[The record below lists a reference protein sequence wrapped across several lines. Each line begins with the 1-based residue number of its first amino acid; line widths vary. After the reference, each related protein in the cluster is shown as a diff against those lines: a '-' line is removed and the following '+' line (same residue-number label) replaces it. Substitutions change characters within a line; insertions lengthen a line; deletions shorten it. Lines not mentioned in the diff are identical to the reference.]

1 MKLNCTFSKIKFAAL
16 AGLTVI
22 SLQAPLVHAD
32 DGANI
37 GGSQNQGDPTA
48 IRGGGGSANAGGGGG
63 GANAGGGG
71 GANAGP
77 QPSTCCTPTACI
89 TPCP

>member
-32 DGANI
+32 GGANI
-37 GGSQNQGDPTA
+37 GGSQNQGDPIA
-48 IRGGGGSANAGGGGG
+48 SRGGASGAKAGAGG
-63 GANAGGGG
+63 
-71 GANAGP
+71 
-77 QPSTCCTPTACI
+77 
-89 TPCP
+89 

>member
-32 DGANI
+32 DGANNMA
-37 GGSQNQGDPTA
+37 GSQNQGDTIA
-48 IRGGGGSANAGGGGG
+48 AE
-63 GANAGGGG
+63 
-71 GANAGP
+71 P
-77 QPSTCCTPTACI
+77 QPSVCCTPMACI